1 MEIMTGVLTGLGV
14 LAGIGGYHL
23 GRYRG
28 KSKQTP
34 VQYIETDPQIVEM
47 EDPVEVQCVMELRK
61 YFARIAHG
69 LLSFHQTRNTK
80 ALAKV
85 GRELRDEYTWYSYY
99 LEERS
104 MDTHRLRDLYL
115 ALEQL
120 DHARA
125 EDVDAAICDI
135 TDLARELEDIVESYA
150 TDCGI
155 SPMIRDG
162 YIRHLMAE

>member
-1 MEIMTGVLTGLGV
+1 MEIVTGVLAGLGV

-28 KSKQTP
+28 KGKQAP

-80 ALAKV
+80 SLTKV
-85 GRELRDEYTWYSYY
+85 GRELRDEHTWYSYY
-99 LEERS
+99 LEDRS
-104 MDTHRLRDLYL
+104 MDTRRLRELYL

-135 TDLARELEDIVESYA
+135 TDLAKELEDIVESHA
-150 TDCGI
+150 IDCGV
-155 SPMIRDG
+155 SPMIEGG
-162 YIRHLMAE
+162 YIRHLMSE